1 MTSPDRLTELEG
13 EPIGSTQ
20 PAVGRPG
27 SSSRTG
33 AEARAPFVVFTTQRS
48 GSTWV
53 VSVLNTYDGV
63 TGQGE
68 LFLRRPRSPEKRWD
82 SDFAYSRYVESKA
95 EHGSI
100 RPRSVFRYLD
110 TFFAQ
115 GEHVG
120 FKLMYDQL
128 RAYPEI
134 LVYLLRKRVRVVHLV
149 RENHLDVLISFALKR
164 EIGRAHVLEA
174 KDRPRETTVELPAAS
189 LVRKMRWLQFKHDAA
204 RRLLRA
210 SRLPHVEVSYEELVR
225 DPGSFDRVLDFLGI
239 SAAGR
244 EPRSH
249 ILKTRVGGQRDV
261 VANYEEVERALV
273 NSRFAGLLE

>member
-1 MTSPDRLTELEG
+1 MSSPDRLTELEP
-13 EPIGSTQ
+13 EPEGS
-20 PAVGRPG
+20 PPIP
-27 SSSRTG
+27 

-53 VSVLNTYDGV
+53 MSVLNTYDDV
-63 TGQGE
+63 NAQGE
-68 LFLRRPRSPEKRWD
+68 LFLSRPRSPEKRWD

-95 EHGSI
+95 EHGNI

-115 GEHVG
+115 GAHVG

-134 LVYLLRKRVRVVHLV
+134 LVYLLHRRVRVVHLV

-164 EIGRAHVLEA
+164 EIGRAHVLDA
-174 KDRPRETTVELPAAS
+174 KDRPREPTVELPTAS
-189 LVRKMRWLQFKHDAA
+189 LVRKLRRLQFKHDAA
-204 RRLLRA
+204 RRLLRTT
-210 SRLPHVEVSYEELVR
+210 RLPHVEVTYEELVR
-225 DPGSFDRVLDFLGI
+225 DPGRFDRVLEFLGI
-239 SAAGR
+239 SADGR

-261 VANYEEVERALV
+261 VANYEEVERALA
-273 NSRFAGLLE
+273 STRFAGLLE